1 MVKLPQFSEYA
12 ENYEETL
19 AQGLAMSGED
29 SIYFAKG
36 RVLQLRD
43 CLEQLAEQ
51 PRTVL
56 DYGCGTGSTAPLF
69 HELLGAESIVGLDPS
84 DKLIERAHQT
94 YGSERSRFLP
104 IEDFRPAANVDLA
117 YCNGVFHH
125 IPVSER
131 AQVVASIAQALRPG
145 GLFALWEN
153 NPWNPG
159 TRYVMSRIPFDRD
172 AITLTPPETRQLL
185 SAGGFEIL
193 RTDFLFIFPKA
204 LSWFRWMEPFLLRL
218 PIGAQYQVLA
228 RKTVS
233 GRVGSCHC
241 KPG

>member
-1 MVKLPQFSEYA
+1 MVQPPQFNEYA
-12 ENYEETL
+12 DNYEETL

-29 SIYFAKG
+29 SSYFAKG
-36 RVLQLRD
+36 RILWLRD
-43 CLEQLAEQ
+43 CLQQLAEQ
-51 PRTVL
+51 PRTIL

-69 HELLGAESIVGLDPS
+69 RELLGAESSVGLDSSP
-84 DKLIERAHQT
+84 KLIERAHQA
-94 YGSERSRFLP
+94 YGSEWSRFLP
-104 IEDFRPAANVDLA
+104 IKDYHPVAKVDLA

-131 AQVVASIAQALRPG
+131 GQAVAYIAQALRPG

-172 AITLTPPETRQLL
+172 AITLTPPETRRLL

-204 LSWFRWMEPFLLRL
+204 ISWARWMEPFLLRL

-228 RKTVS
+228 RKTV
-233 GRVGSCHC
+233 
-241 KPG
+241 PGHGEPG